1 MLIIIIAS
9 LIYLSIENGK
19 YSEENKIE
27 GKASNISKTLF
38 SQNITFN
45 KYNFSF
51 VSNDEKDKKIFQELI
66 KTDIEWFY
74 QKNGESDDK
83 DLWPKINS
91 KNPII
96 RINNENEKYKINL
109 VQSKEKVIFNHS
121 LNTFLYSNPF
131 EYPRDNIND
140 FEFFNEFIQLQ
151 SLLAQFLIKKKGN
164 SYLNKELIIEFGE
177 NSFPQHNNIYKVDFL
192 SISLAISLQF
202 TLTSYFFCMRMIEE
216 KEQKLTELLERQ
228 GISKKDY
235 FFSWLFAYLF
245 IIIIPVLIYIL
256 FYSIIYPIHILLFSL
271 NMILFSFSLYLF
283 TYFLY
288 ICISRSQIG
297 SILIKLINFGS
308 SILGILLVIG
318 NFNKLKIILGLIPQI
333 NIYYCTNSIEN

>member
-1 MLIIIIAS
+1 MITLIKIRRK
-9 LIYLSIENGK
+9 YLSIHYCSVYWSYFFIPTIILIDLVPALFLVKKKNYFEK
-19 YSEENKIE
+19 NKIE
-27 GKASNISKTLF
+27 GKASNITKTLF

-96 RINNENEKYKINL
+96 RINNENEKYKINF
-109 VQSKEKVIFNHS
+109 VQSKEKEIFNHS

-164 SYLNKELIIEFGE
+164 SNLNKELIIEFGE
-177 NSFPQHNNIYKVDFL
+177 NSFPQHNNIYKADFL

-216 KEQKLTELLERQ
+216 KEQKLP
-228 GISKKDY
+228 Y
-235 FFSWLFAYLF
+235 
-245 IIIIPVLIYIL
+245 
-256 FYSIIYPIHILLFSL
+256 
-271 NMILFSFSLYLF
+271 
-283 TYFLY
+283 
-288 ICISRSQIG
+288 
-297 SILIKLINFGS
+297 
-308 SILGILLVIG
+308 
-318 NFNKLKIILGLIPQI
+318 
-333 NIYYCTNSIEN
+333 